1 MPRPMQ
7 SYAVAQQH
15 ATTHDSTPVRIMV
28 VEDEGIVALDLVS
41 TLRRLG
47 YVVDNAVASGEEAI
61 TAAAASHP
69 DLVLM
74 DIRLAG
80 KMDGIAAAESIT
92 RSQGAPIIFLTAH
105 SDDDTL
111 RRAKAVEPYSYLVK
125 PFRAADLRCA
135 IEVTLHR
142 HASQRRLREQE
153 AWLRA
158 TLNSIHEGVV
168 TTDATDV
175 VQFLNPVAETL
186 TGWSATDAY
195 QRKLNQ
201 IVQLVSDTT
210 GVAIEFDEDLTQHE
224 HALKHRQGG
233 QRAVESS
240 AAVIRTELGTTLGR
254 VIVLRDV
261 TERRAAIRQVQQLNS
276 QLEQRVQER
285 TAELESANRD
295 LQAITYSMAHD
306 LRSPLRAIDGYSQ
319 CITEDYSKQ
328 LGDKGS
334 MQLARLRAATVRMAD
349 LIDGLLELAR
359 ISRSECRREPVD
371 LSALAKNIC
380 SDLHAGS
387 PDRTVDVDIQPSV
400 TAIGDRHLLHV
411 VLENLLGNAWKFTAH
426 AELSRVE
433 FGTHQENGRTIYFV
447 RDNGVGFAM
456 QDAGQLY
463 NAFSRLH
470 GTQFPGNGVGLAIVE
485 RALRRMNGHIW
496 SHSEPGRGAT
506 FYFALDTQ

>member
-1 MPRPMQ
+1 
-7 SYAVAQQH
+7 
-15 ATTHDSTPVRIMV
+15 
-28 VEDEGIVALDLVS
+28 
-41 TLRRLG
+41 
-47 YVVDNAVASGEEAI
+47 
-61 TAAAASHP
+61 
-69 DLVLM
+69 
-74 DIRLAG
+74 
-80 KMDGIAAAESIT
+80 
-92 RSQGAPIIFLTAH
+92 
-105 SDDDTL
+105 
-111 RRAKAVEPYSYLVK
+111 
-125 PFRAADLRCA
+125 
-135 IEVTLHR
+135 
-142 HASQRRLREQE
+142 
-153 AWLRA
+153 
-158 TLNSIHEGVV
+158 
-168 TTDATDV
+168 
-175 VQFLNPVAETL
+175 
-186 TGWSATDAY
+186 
-195 QRKLNQ
+195 
-201 IVQLVSDTT
+201 
-210 GVAIEFDEDLTQHE
+210 
-224 HALKHRQGG
+224 
-233 QRAVESS
+233 VESS
-240 AAVIRTELGTTLGR
+240 AAVIRTELGATLGR

-334 MQLARLRAATVRMAD
+334 MQLSRLRAAAARMAD

-359 ISRSECRREPVD
+359 ISRSECRRESVD
-371 LSALAKNIC
+371 LSALAQEIC
-380 SDLHAGS
+380 TDLRAGS
-387 PDRTVDVDIQPSV
+387 PDRTVEVAIQPDMS
-400 TAIGDRHLLHV
+400 AIGDRHLLHV
-411 VLENLLGNAWKFTAH
+411 VLENLLGNAWKFTVH

-433 FGTHQENGRTIYFV
+433 FGTHQESGRTIYFV